1 MHMPQK
7 GFRQHTYE
15 VPGLESE
22 DPFAYGLQTRY
33 FWRENTVPA
42 KALTL
47 AHMLSQHSGQI
58 TITQL
63 HAV

>member
-22 DPFAYGLQTRY
+22 DPFAYGLQTID
-33 FWRENTVPA
+33 TCTHVVA
-42 KALTL
+42 
-47 AHMLSQHSGQI
+47 I
-58 TITQL
+58 
-63 HAV
+63 